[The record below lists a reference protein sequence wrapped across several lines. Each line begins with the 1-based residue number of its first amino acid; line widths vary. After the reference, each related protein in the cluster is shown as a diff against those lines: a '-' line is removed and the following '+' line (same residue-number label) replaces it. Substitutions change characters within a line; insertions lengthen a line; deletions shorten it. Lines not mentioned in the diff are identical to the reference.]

1 MALSKQRT
9 FYQASS
15 FLLPPPSKPE
25 LLRKEQWFTLD
36 CVAVDNIAKDYSR
49 MTPKLG
55 SAIPLYDAQRDPH
68 ATAYFSSKP
77 VWSLLQRRGQMH
89 QRASS
94 YERLVER
101 FQHRGDAALY
111 LLNRN
116 KAGAGHSLA
125 QVRGHQLH
133 LSSVK
138 PIFGYNGAY
147 GYRRNT
153 PSLRRRPSSFG
164 ILTKLPIY

>member
-1 MALSKQRT
+1 MALSKKRK
-9 FYQASS
+9 FDRVNH
-15 FLLPPPSKPE
+15 FPPTSSKPE
-25 LLRKEQWFTLD
+25 LLHKEQWFTLD
-36 CVAVDNIAKDYSR
+36 CVAMDKISKDYSQSS
-49 MTPKLG
+49 PKLG
-55 SAIPLYDAQRDPH
+55 SVIPPYEAQRDPH
-68 ATAYFSSKP
+68 AAAYFSSKP
-77 VWSLLQRRGQMH
+77 VLPLIQKMGWVNR
-89 QRASS
+89 RASS
-94 YERLVER
+94 YERLVDH

-116 KAGAGHSLA
+116 KAGAGHSIA
-125 QVRGHQLH
+125 QVRGHQLY

-138 PIFGYNGAY
+138 PVLGYNGAY